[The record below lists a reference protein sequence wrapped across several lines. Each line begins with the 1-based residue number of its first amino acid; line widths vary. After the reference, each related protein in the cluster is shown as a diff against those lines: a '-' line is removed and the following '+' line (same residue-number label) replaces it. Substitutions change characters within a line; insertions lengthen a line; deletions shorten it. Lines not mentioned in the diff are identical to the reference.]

1 MYIYR
6 EYFSKIPNWFSFVNT
21 TVDAERME
29 RSTNESLLFKNVLKD
44 NKKQY
49 LKGLRTIY
57 GHFLYSSRSF
67 LPTFFQNKTHK
78 RMFKQKFFSVI
89 PLFSTK
95 LLSTGNCFKN
105 TSFEVVNIILDYG
118 HVNCSIE
125 LDKIK
130 IIQKTNIKFPEAV
143 LHK

>member
-1 MYIYR
+1 MVLRRQTNRRRRRQTVTSTNKRAHPPPMYIYR

-78 RMFKQKFFSVI
+78 RMFKQKFFFGNSPFFYKTLVHWQ
-89 PLFSTK
+89 
-95 LLSTGNCFKN
+95 LL
-105 TSFEVVNIILDYG
+105 
-118 HVNCSIE
+118 
-125 LDKIK
+125 
-130 IIQKTNIKFPEAV
+130 
-143 LHK
+143 

>member
-57 GHFLYSSRSF
+57 GHFF
-67 LPTFFQNKTHK
+67 IQ
-78 RMFKQKFFSVI
+78 FKVI
-89 PLFSTK
+89 LAYI
-95 LLSTGNCFKN
+95 LSK
-105 TSFEVVNIILDYG
+105 
-118 HVNCSIE
+118 
-125 LDKIK
+125 
-130 IIQKTNIKFPEAV
+130 
-143 LHK
+143 